1 MGEVRTD
8 TVATSEDAERD
19 PSVQVNLSV
28 HQRGTSALMNG
39 LGRPGPPPGR
49 YDLPRR
55 VTRQSTTTGTAL
67 FLVGGP
73 RLVFLAAWFDNGH
86 LVLTVR

>member
-49 YDLPRR
+49 YDFTASCDSTVNNPQELPSFSSAVRGLSSLLHG
-55 VTRQSTTTGTAL
+55 STMDPG
-67 FLVGGP
+67 
-73 RLVFLAAWFDNGH
+73 R
-86 LVLTVR
+86 